1 MFTMRHVAPNV
12 TVRSIIRSVTWSLNL
27 QCTGSCLPLIYEF
40 HVYSPIIPFIWNAEN
55 VKWILILKKEKIIL
69 LLHLSFRYVLIMFL
83 STVNRR
89 EENQSIPLRSTFDN
103 WLISK
108 RRERKNDSIKKDRF
122 NREEIQ
128 CVVQVNIRSDF
139 IKNNF
144 TIIQIILKS
153 PCLIFMSRFP
163 FRYPTTL
170 VWNCKTADAL
180 LWANLF

>member
-1 MFTMRHVAPNV
+1 MISEFAMHRILLT
-12 TVRSIIRSVTWSLNL
+12 LNL
-27 QCTGSCLPLIYEF
+27 
-40 HVYSPIIPFIWNAEN
+40 
-55 VKWILILKKEKIIL
+55 WISRILSYYTVHLERWKCKMNFNLKKEKIIL

-89 EENQSIPLRSTFDN
+89 EENQSIPPRSTFDN

-108 RRERKNDSIKKDRF
+108 RRERKNDSIK
-122 NREEIQ
+122 REKIQ
-128 CVVQVNIRSDF
+128 CMVQVNIRSDF

>member
-1 MFTMRHVAPNV
+1 MHRILLT
-12 TVRSIIRSVTWSLNL
+12 LNL
-27 QCTGSCLPLIYEF
+27 
-40 HVYSPIIPFIWNAEN
+40 
-55 VKWILILKKEKIIL
+55 WISRIFSYYTVHLERWKCKMNFNLKKEKIIL

-89 EENQSIPLRSTFDN
+89 EENQSIPPRSTFDN

>member
-1 MFTMRHVAPNV
+1 MHRILLT
-12 TVRSIIRSVTWSLNL
+12 LNL
-27 QCTGSCLPLIYEF
+27 WISRILSYYTVHLERWKCKIL
-40 HVYSPIIPFIWNAEN
+40 
-55 VKWILILKKEKIIL
+55 ILILKRKRFSSPASLFQICSHNVSIHREPKRRKPIYSSSLDFRQLIDFKKKRKEKW
-69 LLHLSFRYVLIMFL
+69 
-83 STVNRR
+83 
-89 EENQSIPLRSTFDN
+89 FD
-103 WLISK
+103 
-108 RRERKNDSIKKDRF
+108 KKDRF
-122 NREEIQ
+122 NREEMIQ